1 MKEGQPRSTIVMG
14 AKASPKER
22 LAAEELRA
30 YLHKISG
37 AFVPLITDADNASG
51 TRILVGRN
59 CFSAAQD
66 FRTTDLELDGYL
78 IEVRSTD
85 LVLLGDTDQ
94 GSMNAVYGLLE
105 DHLQVAPRWFHA
117 RRGVGEDVLPQ
128 RTIRFPAL
136 QERRKADFFC
146 SERTDLVRAYQGSTG
161 LAAAQPRLH
170 GTSNYFFGHSFHNI
184 LLETPQLRARHPDWF
199 ARNYKGESKKSG
211 QLCTSHPDVIDIA
224 VKKAALFFD
233 RMPDASTFGLAPE
246 DGRSGGFCNDWR
258 CRALDERTGVKNG
271 FLTDRLMYF
280 CNQVAEG
287 LRQLDPVKYA
297 DKRLGFLA
305 YQNYINPPEKVVPDE
320 MVTVVITHMHWT
332 FCDVH
337 AMDDPA
343 RSKNEWFSRLLRG

>member
-1 MKEGQPRSTIVMG
+1 MIPTTFHQILRRIPKVSRSSSFPWTVVLVLFPTGAWLDAELLLVKEGQPRSTIVMG

-161 LAAAQPRLH
+161 LAAAQPRLPRH
-170 GTSNYFFGHSFHNI
+170 VQLF
-184 LLETPQLRARHPDWF
+184 LRA
-199 ARNYKGESKKSG
+199 
-211 QLCTSHPDVIDIA
+211 QLS
-224 VKKAALFFD
+224 
-233 RMPDASTFGLAPE
+233 
-246 DGRSGGFCNDWR
+246 
-258 CRALDERTGVKNG
+258 
-271 FLTDRLMYF
+271 
-280 CNQVAEG
+280 
-287 LRQLDPVKYA
+287 
-297 DKRLGFLA
+297 
-305 YQNYINPPEKVVPDE
+305 
-320 MVTVVITHMHWT
+320 
-332 FCDVH
+332 
-337 AMDDPA
+337 
-343 RSKNEWFSRLLRG
+343 